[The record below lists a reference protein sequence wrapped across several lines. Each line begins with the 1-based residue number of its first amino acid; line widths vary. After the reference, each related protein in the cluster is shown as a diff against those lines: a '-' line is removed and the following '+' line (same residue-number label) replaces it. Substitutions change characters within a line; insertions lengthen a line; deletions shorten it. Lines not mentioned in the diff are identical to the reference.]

1 MKEIQYEIVKEIA
14 VLSASDSGYTKE
26 INLISWN
33 GREPKY
39 DIRSF
44 SPNREKCGKGITLNA
59 DEAAALLEALQ
70 KEVNSGDCALPGFVD
85 SKNEEKTERNAGYLV
100 VSHSGG
106 GMLRQGT
113 RKGIRRTP
121 ANRGM
126 RAHWVVKGLDISED
140 VCHGMCP

>member
-1 MKEIQYEIVKEIA
+1 MFHDALVAFAERRIIRMKEIQYEIVKEIA
-14 VLSASDSGYTKE
+14 VLSKGDSGYTKE

-70 KEVNSGDCALPGFVD
+70 KEVNSGD
-85 SKNEEKTERNAGYLV
+85 
-100 VSHSGG
+100 
-106 GMLRQGT
+106 
-113 RKGIRRTP
+113 
-121 ANRGM
+121 
-126 RAHWVVKGLDISED
+126 
-140 VCHGMCP
+140 

>member
-1 MKEIQYEIVKEIA
+1 MKLWTDKNKKAKTEKGQGMKEIQYEIVKEIA

-70 KEVNSGDCALPGFVD
+70 KEVNSGD
-85 SKNEEKTERNAGYLV
+85 
-100 VSHSGG
+100 
-106 GMLRQGT
+106 
-113 RKGIRRTP
+113 
-121 ANRGM
+121 
-126 RAHWVVKGLDISED
+126 
-140 VCHGMCP
+140 

>member
-1 MKEIQYEIVKEIA
+1 MKLWTDKNQKAKTEKGQGMKEIQYEIVKEIA

-59 DEAAALLEALQ
+59 DEAGALLKALQ
-70 KEVNSGDCALPGFVD
+70 KEVNSGD
-85 SKNEEKTERNAGYLV
+85 
-100 VSHSGG
+100 
-106 GMLRQGT
+106 
-113 RKGIRRTP
+113 
-121 ANRGM
+121 
-126 RAHWVVKGLDISED
+126 
-140 VCHGMCP
+140 

>member
-14 VLSASDSGYTKE
+14 VLSKGDSGYTKE

-44 SPNREKCGKGITLNA
+44 SPIREKCGKGITLNA

-70 KEVNSGDCALPGFVD
+70 KEVNSGD
-85 SKNEEKTERNAGYLV
+85 
-100 VSHSGG
+100 
-106 GMLRQGT
+106 
-113 RKGIRRTP
+113 
-121 ANRGM
+121 
-126 RAHWVVKGLDISED
+126 
-140 VCHGMCP
+140 